1 MEQAHEECE
10 SKRLGSPPYSLDL
23 LPCDFYLFGYLRQKM
38 KLLSYE
44 ALKELE

>member
-1 MEQAHEECE
+1 MEETHKKYEF
-10 SKRLGSPPYSLDL
+10 KGLGPPPYSLDL
-23 LPCDFYLFGYLRQKM
+23 LPGDFYLFGYLRQKM